1 MQRFTIL
8 IATLLLLAAPLTFG
22 FDFGADVTTTSR
34 ISTGEDFFNKDSLL
48 LWTEAPL
55 GENHL
60 FLARGGYA
68 FSTLLPVELVLN
80 RFIIQGDYNP
90 TANTRLVTQLGRIGL
105 QTPSGMVF
113 THDVDG
119 GSLRIQLPGATTR
132 FGMGY
137 TGFLFGPASQILVSI
152 ADTQVSTTETFAF
165 ATPRVVGTAAVTLT
179 DLIPRQEITLA
190 GAFQEDLR
198 PIMSADNL
206 NTPLISPNDTDVPTD
221 ASGPVDTQY
230 VTLGV
235 NGGITSG
242 LFYQVW
248 GTYNAG
254 SMLTLTEDPDTNIQS
269 YTPTPIRAF
278 AASVGLS
285 YFRPQLLSLRVN
297 GKFTYTSGDADHDS
311 YFEGNTSGPSNL
323 YQPINAAVASIAFAP
338 RLGNIMYGELHLGVR
353 PFGSVQSR
361 FLRNLGV
368 SSGVYVFAR
377 STEGAVSATGV
388 GTGAGSNYL
397 GTEVDFNVTYRPFSD
412 LGLGVGVGMF
422 FPNSGSDS
430 PMTNQ
435 DFRLRARL
443 STSFSF

>member
-1 MQRFTIL
+1 MQRVTIL
-8 IATLLLLAAPLTFG
+8 IAALLLLAAPFALS

-34 ISTGEDFFNKDSLL
+34 YTTGEEFFNKDALIV
-48 LWTEAPL
+48 WTEAPL

-60 FLARGGYA
+60 FQLRGGYA

-80 RFIIQGDYNP
+80 RFVIQGDYSP

-113 THDVDG
+113 NHDVDG
-119 GSLRIQLPGATTR
+119 GSLRIQAPGATTR

-152 ADTQVSTTETFAF
+152 ADTQVSTTDTFAL
-165 ATPRVVGTAAVTLT
+165 ATPRVVGTAAVTFT

-198 PIMSADNL
+198 PVMKPGNL
-206 NTPLISPNDTDVPTD
+206 DTPLIGPNDTDVPTD

-230 VTLGV
+230 VSLGI

-254 SMLTLTEDPDTNIQS
+254 SMLTLTQDPDTNVES
-269 YTPTPIRAF
+269 YQPTPIRAF
-278 AASVGLS
+278 AASLGLT

-297 GKFTYTSGDADHDS
+297 GKFTYTSGDADHS
-311 YFEGNTSGPSNL
+311 TYFEGNTEDASTL
-323 YQPINAAVASIAFAP
+323 YQPINAAAASIAFAP

-397 GTEVDFNVTYRPFSD
+397 GTEVDLNVTYRPFSD

-422 FPNSGSDS
+422 FPNGGSGS
-430 PMTNQ
+430 PMTSQ
-435 DFRLRARL
+435 KPVTRARL

>member
-8 IATLLLLAAPLTFG
+8 AVALLVLAAPFAVS
-22 FDFGADVTTTSR
+22 FDYGADVTTTSR
-34 ISTGEDFFNKDSLL
+34 IETEEDFFNRDTLL
-48 LWTEAPL
+48 LWTEVPL
-55 GENHL
+55 GRNHL
-60 FLARGGYA
+60 FQARGGYA
-68 FSTLLPVELVLN
+68 FSTELPAELVLN
-80 RFIIQGDYNP
+80 RFVIQGDYNP
-90 TANTRLVTQLGRIGL
+90 TADTRLITQLGRIGL
-105 QTPSGMVF
+105 STPSGMVF
-113 THDVDG
+113 NHDVDG
-119 GSLRIQLPGATTR
+119 GSLRIQAPGATTR

-152 ADTQVSTTETFAF
+152 ADTQVSTTDTFAL
-165 ATPRVVGTAAVTLT
+165 ATPRVVGTAEVTLS

-190 GAFQEDLR
+190 GTFQEDLR
-198 PIMSADNL
+198 PVMDPAKL

-221 ASGPVDTQY
+221 AGGPVDTQY
-230 VTLGV
+230 VTLGI
-235 NGGITSG
+235 NGGIASG
-242 LFYQVW
+242 LFYEAW

-254 SMLTLTEDPDTNIQS
+254 SMLTLTEDPDTNVES
-269 YTPTPIRAF
+269 YRPTPIRAF
-278 AASVGLS
+278 AAAAGLT

-311 YFEGNTSGPSNL
+311 YFEGNTEGPSNL

-388 GTGAGSNYL
+388 GTGPGSNYL
-397 GTEVDFNVTYRPFSD
+397 GTEVDANVTYRPFSD
-412 LGLGVGVGMF
+412 LGLGVGVGTF
-422 FPNSGSDS
+422 FPNSGDES

-435 DFRLRARL
+435 AFRLRARL
-443 STSFSF
+443 STSLSF